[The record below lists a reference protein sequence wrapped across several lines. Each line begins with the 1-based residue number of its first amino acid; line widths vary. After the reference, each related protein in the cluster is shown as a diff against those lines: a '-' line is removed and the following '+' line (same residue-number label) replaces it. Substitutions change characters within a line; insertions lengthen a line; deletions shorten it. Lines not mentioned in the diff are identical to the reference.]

1 MPSVSL
7 PDDAS
12 LEQLRKQAKDVRDLA
27 RAGVPGA
34 LDLVAEYH
42 PKGAHAVTLTGAQLV
57 VARHNGFASW
67 ARLKQHL
74 EMIERYRRSP
84 DEVDQ
89 TSGAA
94 DEFLAFACLRFGGD
108 DEPSRWE
115 RAARVL
121 AAHPELT
128 RSSIYVAA
136 AAGDEA
142 SVRAQVAAD
151 PALASREGGPYGW
164 EPLLYLASARHD
176 PGISEEATLGTAR
189 ALLEHGGDP
198 NAGYLWHGLYPPYTA
213 ATCALGSHDEDEHPH
228 AFALAELLLT
238 AGADANDGQLLYDRQ
253 FGRDD
258 RHLVL
263 LFEHG
268 LGRGDGGPWAMRFGD
283 KADSPREM
291 LRGQLWWAIVHDMRD
306 RVRLLVE
313 HGVDFRTPYAAP
325 GGRPTALRNSDGLTP
340 AELAKLSGYPE
351 LAGWLVSRGAAP
363 PALDEVNSLIAAVLA
378 GDRDT
383 ATRLR
388 AFAPEAR
395 ERRPG
400 LMAWAASGRKLDAIA
415 LLAELGFDVNAR
427 GRLDI
432 PLEQQWFTP
441 LHEAAQTG
449 DVEMA
454 RLLLGLGADPN
465 IRSEWGATPLDS
477 ARQHGQEAVAELL
490 EPLTATATGR

>member
-1 MPSVSL
+1 M
-7 PDDAS
+7 
-12 LEQLRKQAKDVRDLA
+12 EQLRKQAKDVRDLA

-57 VARHNGFASW
+57 VARHNGFSSW

-74 EMIERYRRSP
+74 EMVERYRRSP

-94 DEFLAFACLRFGGD
+94 DEFLAFACVRFGGD

-136 AAGDEA
+136 AAGDEV
-142 SVRAQVAAD
+142 SVQAQVAAD
-151 PALASREGGPYGW
+151 PALASREGGPYRW

-189 ALLEHGGDP
+189 VLLEPGGDP

-268 LGRGDGGPWAMRFGD
+268 LGRGDGGPWATRFGD
-283 KADSPREM
+283 RADSPPEM

-325 GGRPTALRNSDGLTP
+325 GGRPTALRNSDRLTP
-340 AELAKLSGYPE
+340 AELAKLSGYPPSAAHPGRA
-351 LAGWLVSRGAAP
+351 AGMVSGAP
-363 PALDEVNSLIAAVLA
+363 
-378 GDRDT
+378 
-383 ATRLR
+383 R
-388 AFAPEAR
+388 A
-395 ERRPG
+395 
-400 LMAWAASGRKLDAIA
+400 
-415 LLAELGFDVNAR
+415 
-427 GRLDI
+427 
-432 PLEQQWFTP
+432 
-441 LHEAAQTG
+441 
-449 DVEMA
+449 
-454 RLLLGLGADPN
+454 
-465 IRSEWGATPLDS
+465 
-477 ARQHGQEAVAELL
+477 
-490 EPLTATATGR
+490 

>member
-213 ATCALGSHDEDEHPH
+213 AACVLGSHDEDEHPH

-313 HGVDFRTPYAAP
+313 HGADFRTPYAAP

-388 AFAPEAR
+388 AFAGDQRVAHLWWDQAAAGAVVEDSAVGVEQHRRHFDVFGQVEGAERGDEAPGAGVGAAG
-395 ERRPG
+395 RRPAVVAPAG
-400 LMAWAASGRKLDAIA
+400 ACHGGGEGEEHGGENCNANAERLQGFRARSG
-415 LLAELGFDVNAR
+415 
-427 GRLDI
+427 
-432 PLEQQWFTP
+432 
-441 LHEAAQTG
+441 
-449 DVEMA
+449 
-454 RLLLGLGADPN
+454 
-465 IRSEWGATPLDS
+465 SERDS
-477 ARQHGQEAVAELL
+477 
-490 EPLTATATGR
+490 

>member
-67 ARLKQHL
+67 ARLKSHL
-74 EMIERYRRSP
+74 EMRDRSRRST

-151 PALASREGGPYGW
+151 PALASREGGPYGG

-176 PGISEEATLGTAR
+176 PRTREKPPPGPPRAR
-189 ALLEHGGDP
+189 LDHGGAP
-198 NAGYLWHGLYPPYTA
+198 TAGYLWHGLSPPYTA
-213 ATCALGSHDEDEHPH
+213 VTCALGSHDD
-228 AFALAELLLT
+228 
-238 AGADANDGQLLYDRQ
+238 
-253 FGRDD
+253 
-258 RHLVL
+258 
-263 LFEHG
+263 
-268 LGRGDGGPWAMRFGD
+268 
-283 KADSPREM
+283 
-291 LRGQLWWAIVHDMRD
+291 
-306 RVRLLVE
+306 
-313 HGVDFRTPYAAP
+313 
-325 GGRPTALRNSDGLTP
+325 
-340 AELAKLSGYPE
+340 
-351 LAGWLVSRGAAP
+351 
-363 PALDEVNSLIAAVLA
+363 
-378 GDRDT
+378 
-383 ATRLR
+383 
-388 AFAPEAR
+388 
-395 ERRPG
+395 
-400 LMAWAASGRKLDAIA
+400 
-415 LLAELGFDVNAR
+415 
-427 GRLDI
+427 
-432 PLEQQWFTP
+432 
-441 LHEAAQTG
+441 
-449 DVEMA
+449 
-454 RLLLGLGADPN
+454 
-465 IRSEWGATPLDS
+465 
-477 ARQHGQEAVAELL
+477 
-490 EPLTATATGR
+490 

>member
-42 PKGAHAVTLTGAQLV
+42 PKGAHAVTLTGAQFV

-67 ARLKQHL
+67 ARLKQYL

-108 DEPSRWE
+108 DEPSRWD

-121 AAHPELT
+121 AAHPELA
-128 RSSIYVAA
+128 RSSIHVAA
-136 AAGDEA
+136 AAANAA
-142 SVRAQVAAD
+142 SVLDQLAAD
-151 PALASREGGPYGW
+151 PTLASREGGPFGW

-176 PGISEEATLGTAR
+176 PRISEEATLGTAR
-189 ALLEHGGDP
+189 ALLEHGADP

-213 ATCALGSHDEDEHPH
+213 VSCALGSHDEDEHPH
-228 AFALAELLLT
+228 AFPLTELLLA

-268 LGRGDGGPWAMRFGD
+268 LGRGDGGPWAARFGD

-306 RVRLLVE
+306 RARLLVE

-325 GGRPTALRNSDGLTP
+325 AGRPTALRNSAGLTP

-351 LAGWLVSRGAAP
+351 LADSLVARGAAR
-363 PALDEVNSLIAAVLA
+363 PALDKVNSLIAAVLT

-388 AFAPEAR
+388 ACATEAR
-395 ERRPG
+395 ARRPG
-400 LMAWAASGRKLDAIA
+400 LMAWAASGRRLDAIV

-432 PLEQQWFTP
+432 PLEQPWFTP
-441 LHEAAQTG
+441 LHGAAQTG

-477 ARQHGQEAVAELL
+477 ARRHGREAIADLL
-490 EPLTATATGR
+490 EPLTGPA

>member
-74 EMIERYRRSP
+74 EMIERYRRFP

-108 DEPSRWE
+108 DDPSRWE

-121 AAHPELT
+121 VGHPGLVG
-128 RSSIYVAA
+128 SSIHVAA
-136 AAGDEA
+136 AAADAA
-142 SVRAQVAAD
+142 SVRAQLAAD
-151 PALASREGGPYGW
+151 PELACREGGPYGW

-176 PGISEEATLGTAR
+176 PRVSEEATLGTAR
-189 ALLEHGGDP
+189 ALLEHGADP
-198 NAGYLWHGLYPPYTA
+198 NAGYLWHGLYPPYTV
-213 ATCALGSHDEDEHPH
+213 ATCALGSHDGDEHPH
-228 AFALAELLLT
+228 AFALAELLLA
-238 AGADANDGQLLYDRQ
+238 AGADPNDSQLLYDRQ
-253 FGRDD
+253 FGQDD
-258 RHLVL
+258 RHLLL
-263 LFEHG
+263 LFDYG
-268 LGRGDGGPWAMRFGD
+268 LGRGDGGPWAARFGD

-313 HGVDFRTPYAAP
+313 RGVDFRTPYAAT

-340 AELAKLSGYPE
+340 AEVAKLSGYPE
-351 LAGWLVSRGAAP
+351 LAEWLVAHGAAR

-378 GDRDT
+378 GDLDT

-388 AFAPEAR
+388 GYASQAR
-395 ERRPG
+395 ARRPG
-400 LMAWAASGRKLDAIA
+400 LMAWAASCRKLDAIA

-454 RLLLGLGADPN
+454 RLLLGLGANPN
-465 IRSEWGATPLDS
+465 IRSEWGATPLQS
-477 ARQHGQEAVAELL
+477 ARQHGRQAVAELL
-490 EPLTATATGR
+490 GPLTGPDR